1 MKKNKI
7 IVFLDTSVLIAAIF
21 SDSGGSREIL
31 KLSEMGLINIIVSI
45 NVINEIEQVLKI
57 KAPNLI
63 PKFVT
68 LLKIAKIRKSVS
80 ANKELV
86 LKMSKFIKYNP
97 DAIIV
102 ADAIYANANWL
113 VSLDKKHI
121 LSIKLPKSQK
131 MKISTPA
138 VFIKYIRSDLAKN
151 TDY

>member
-86 LKMSKFIKYNP
+86 LKMSKFIKYNLCKCQ
-97 DAIIV
+97 
-102 ADAIYANANWL
+102 L
-113 VSLDKKHI
+113 VS
-121 LSIKLPKSQK
+121 
-131 MKISTPA
+131 
-138 VFIKYIRSDLAKN
+138 
-151 TDY
+151 